1 MVQGL
6 NSEVLGI
13 EEVVRTTN
21 RRSAK
26 SLFDAVLED
35 RSHMFDGG
43 SYKD

>member
-1 MVQGL
+1 M
-6 NSEVLGI
+6 LGI

-26 SLFDAVLED
+26 SPFDAVLED
-35 RSHMFDGG
+35 RSQIFDGG